1 MIFEYI
7 LMSLRDLWRRKGRTI
22 LTSLGITIGT
32 LLIVTMVGL
41 GTGVE
46 NFMYGIVNDQDSARN
61 ISVSPMKYMTDDEKD
76 SMDYS
81 QMEDYLKVITDDFI
95 KKVEATNLTETVVG
109 SISGS
114 TDKIKINDKEY
125 AGAVEFIGYNEGAN
139 VYTESEVKRVRDQ
152 KDDDSLQP
160 IKSGDN
166 IKESS
171 GEVLIGE
178 AMLEQIDL
186 SPADVLNKEI
196 EISVSNDQTKQDVK
210 KKFKVV
216 GVIDK
221 NFSNAGKIVMTAEDS
236 ADLRGYQTLEKD
248 YLKNK
253 GYDFAL
259 VYASDISDVEELS
272 EKINELGY
280 MSTSSVDMAKEVQK
294 SLGAINTAFTVLGVI
309 VLVVAAIGIVNTMTM
324 SVMERTKSI
333 GVMKSVGASNTA
345 IRTMFLVQA
354 SLIGLIG
361 GGVGVLGGVGINKII
376 QIIVKLLI
384 RKKEIDADISIGL
397 PWYLI
402 LVVLAFSMGIAL
414 ISGIYPANKAAKLDP
429 IEALRR

>member
-1 MIFEYI
+1 MIIEYI

-76 SMDYS
+76 SIDYS
-81 QMEDYLKVITDDFI
+81 EIQDYLKVITDDFI

-109 SISGS
+109 SISGT
-114 TDKIKINDKEY
+114 TDKIKLSGKEY

-139 VYTESEVKRVRDQ
+139 IYTDSEVKKVRTE
-152 KDDDSLQP
+152 KDDDSLEP
-160 IKSGDN
+160 IKSGN
-166 IKESS
+166 KIKESS

-178 AMLEQIDL
+178 AMLEQIEL

-210 KKFKVV
+210 KKFKIV

-221 NFSNAGKIVMTAEDS
+221 NFSNSGKIVMTAEDS
-236 ADLRGYQTLEKD
+236 AELRGYQTLEKD
-248 YLKNK
+248 YLNNN

-259 VYASDISDVEELS
+259 VYANDISDVEELS
-272 EKINELGY
+272 QKINDLDY
-280 MSTSSVDMAKEVQK
+280 MSTSSVDMAKEVEE

-361 GGVGVLGGVGINKII
+361 GGVGILGGIALDKIVE
-376 QIIVKLLI
+376 IIARFLI
-384 RKKEIDADISIGL
+384 RKQEINADISMGL
-397 PWYLI
+397 PWYSV

-414 ISGIYPANKAAKLDP
+414 ISGIYPANKAGKLDP

>member
-1 MIFEYI
+1 MIIEYI

-109 SISGS
+109 SISGA
-114 TDKIKINDKEY
+114 TDKIKLNDKEY
-125 AGAVEFIGYNEGAN
+125 SGTVEFIGYNEGAN
-139 VYTESEVKRVRDQ
+139 TYTDSEIKKVRAD
-152 KDDDSLQP
+152 KDDDSLEP
-160 IKSGDN
+160 IKSGNN

-210 KKFKVV
+210 KKFKIV

-221 NFSNAGKIVMTAEDS
+221 NFSNSGKIVMTAEDS
-236 ADLRGYQTLEKD
+236 AELRGYQTLEKD
-248 YLKNK
+248 YLNNN

-259 VYASDISDVEELS
+259 VYANDISDVEELS
-272 EKINELGY
+272 QKINDLDY
-280 MSTSSVDMAKEVQK
+280 MSTSSVDMAKEVDG
-294 SLGAINTAFTVLGVI
+294 SLGAINTAFAVLGVI

-361 GGVGVLGGVGINKII
+361 GGVGILGGIALDKIVE
-376 QIIVKLLI
+376 IIAKFLI
-384 RKKEIDADISIGL
+384 RKQEINADISIGL
-397 PWYLI
+397 PWYSI

-414 ISGIYPANKAAKLDP
+414 ISGIYPANKAGKLDP